1 MWGIKTIPVLVVIG
15 ALKVVKK
22 GIEKHTDKIPG
33 EIKITESTLIIN
45 NDIAKT
51 EYDNSMQDINFKYRN
66 KPRKTI

>member
-1 MWGIKTIPVLVVIG
+1 MWGIKTITVLVVIG

-22 GIEKHTDKIPG
+22 GIEKHTDQIPG

-51 EYDNSMQDINFKYRN
+51 EYDNRMQDINFKYRN